1 MNNKDINALVEGR
14 LSEGKKAEVVKWLL
28 KNPKQQQRY
37 HVLKARHVAKLLKEG
52 ERKNKL
58 ETKREFADW
67 YKYVGY
73 AACVLLMV
81 ALAYTLVSPYEQLE
95 EKPSQIILASTSIG
109 ENKTITLS
117 DGTKVTLNANTI
129 FSYPEKFSGASREV
143 SLNGEAFFD
152 VAHNAEKP
160 FMVDTGNGM
169 NIQVLGT
176 VFNVKSYPEDQHV
189 ETTLI
194 SGKVKVVEE
203 RNQKTVV
210 LAPSQRATYV
220 KDADKLIVD
229 NVQTNKFTAWRQGK
243 LIYDETP
250 IRQVISDLKRKYK
263 VEISVESPGIMD
275 YKYTGEFD
283 NLGIEQILDL
293 FEVSSPILYRM
304 HNNQITLFMKQ

>member
-14 LSEGKKAEVVKWLL
+14 LSDEKKAEVVKWLL

-52 ERKNKL
+52 EGKNKL
-58 ETKREFADW
+58 DTKRKFADW

-81 ALAYTLVSPYEQLE
+81 ALAYTLVSPNEQLE
-95 EKPSQIILASTSIG
+95 EKYSQTILASTSIG

-117 DGTKVTLNANTI
+117 DGTKVTLNANTT
-129 FSYPEKFSGASREV
+129 FSYPEKFSEESRDV
-143 SLNGEAFFD
+143 SLQGEAFFD
-152 VAHNAEKP
+152 VAHNPEKP
-160 FMVDTGNGM
+160 FKVATGNGM

-176 VFNVKSYPEDQHV
+176 VFNVKSYPEDQNV
-189 ETTLI
+189 ETTLV

-203 RNQKTVV
+203 QNQKTVV

-229 NVQTNKFTAWRQGK
+229 NVQTTKFTAWREGK

-263 VEISVESPGIMD
+263 VDISVESPGIMD

-293 FEVSSPILYRM
+293 FEVSSPILYKM

>member
-14 LSEGKKAEVVKWLL
+14 LSAEKMAEVVKWSL

-52 ERKNKL
+52 GGKNKL
-58 ETKREFADW
+58 DTKRKFADW

-81 ALAYTLVSPYEQLE
+81 ALAYTLVSPNEQLE
-95 EKPSQIILASTSIG
+95 AKYSQTILASTSIG

-117 DGTKVTLNANTI
+117 DGTKVTLNANTT
-129 FSYPEKFSGASREV
+129 FSYPEKFSEESRDV
-143 SLNGEAFFD
+143 SLQGEAFFD
-152 VAHNAEKP
+152 VAHNPEKP
-160 FMVDTGNGM
+160 FKVATGNGM

-176 VFNVKSYPEDQHV
+176 VFNVKSYPEDQNV
-189 ETTLI
+189 ETTLV

-203 RNQKTVV
+203 QNQKTVV

-229 NVQTNKFTAWRQGK
+229 NVQTTKFTAWREGK

-263 VEISVESPGIMD
+263 VDISVESPGIMD

-293 FEVSSPILYRM
+293 FEVSSPILYKM

>member
-14 LSEGKKAEVVKWLL
+14 LSDEKKAEVVKWLL

-52 ERKNKL
+52 GGKNKL
-58 ETKREFADW
+58 DTKRKFADW

-81 ALAYTLVSPYEQLE
+81 ALAYTLISPNEQLE
-95 EKPSQIILASTSIG
+95 EKYSQTILASTSIG

-117 DGTKVTLNANTI
+117 DGTKVTLNANTT
-129 FSYPEKFSGASREV
+129 FSYPEKFSEESRDV
-143 SLNGEAFFD
+143 SLQGEAFFD
-152 VAHNAEKP
+152 VAHNPEKP
-160 FMVDTGNGM
+160 FKVATGNGM

-176 VFNVKSYPEDQHV
+176 VFNVKSYPEDQNV
-189 ETTLI
+189 ETTLV

-203 RNQKTVV
+203 QNQKTVV

-229 NVQTNKFTAWRQGK
+229 NVQTTKFTAWREGK

-263 VEISVESPGIMD
+263 VDISVESPGIMD

-293 FEVSSPILYRM
+293 FEVSSPILYKM

>member
-14 LSEGKKAEVVKWLL
+14 LSDKKKAEVVKWLL
-28 KNPKQQQRY
+28 KNPKQQRRY

-52 ERKNKL
+52 EHKNVTGPKRK
-58 ETKREFADW
+58 FADW

-73 AACVLLMV
+73 AACVMIMA
-81 ALAYTLVSPYEQLE
+81 ALAYTLLSPNEQFE
-95 EKPSQIILASTSIG
+95 EKSSQIILASTSIG

-117 DGTKVTLNANTI
+117 DGTKVTLNANTT
-129 FSYPEKFSGASREV
+129 FSYPEKFSEESRDV
-143 SLNGEAFFD
+143 SLQGEAFFD
-152 VAHNAEKP
+152 VAHNPEKP
-160 FMVDTGNGM
+160 FIVATENGM

-176 VFNVKSYPEDQHV
+176 VFNVKSYPEDQNV
-189 ETTLI
+189 ETTLV

-203 RNQKTVV
+203 HNQKTVV

-229 NVQTNKFTAWRQGK
+229 NVQTKKFTAWREGK

-263 VEISVESPGIMD
+263 VDISVESPGIMD

-293 FEVSSPILYRM
+293 FEVSSPILYKM

>member
-14 LSEGKKAEVVKWLL
+14 LPDDKKAEVVKWLL

-52 ERKNKL
+52 ERKNVL
-58 ETKREFADW
+58 GPKRKFADW

-73 AACVLLMV
+73 AACVLLMA
-81 ALAYTLVSPYEQLE
+81 ALAYTLISPNKQLE
-95 EKPSQIILASTSIG
+95 ERSSQIILASTSIG

-117 DGTKVTLNANTI
+117 DGTKVTLNANTT
-129 FSYPEKFSGASREV
+129 FSYPEKFSEESRDV
-143 SLNGEAFFD
+143 SLQGEAFFD
-152 VAHNAEKP
+152 VAHNPEKP
-160 FMVDTGNGM
+160 FKVATGNGM

-176 VFNVKSYPEDQHV
+176 VFNVKSYPEDQNV
-189 ETTLI
+189 ETTLV

-203 RNQKTVV
+203 QNQKTVV

-229 NVQTNKFTAWRQGK
+229 NVQTKKFTAWREGK
-243 LIYDETP
+243 FIYDETP

-263 VEISVESPGIMD
+263 VDISVESPGIMD

-293 FEVSSPILYRM
+293 FEVSSPILYKM

>member
-14 LSEGKKAEVVKWLL
+14 LSDEKKAEVVKWLL

-52 ERKNKL
+52 EGKNKL
-58 ETKREFADW
+58 DTKRKFADW

-81 ALAYTLVSPYEQLE
+81 ALAYTLVSPNEQLE
-95 EKPSQIILASTSIG
+95 EKYSQTILASTSIG

-117 DGTKVTLNANTI
+117 DGTKVTLNANTT
-129 FSYPEKFSGASREV
+129 FSYPEKFSEESRDV
-143 SLNGEAFFD
+143 SLQGEAFFD
-152 VAHNAEKP
+152 VAHNPEKP
-160 FMVDTGNGM
+160 FKVATGNGM

-176 VFNVKSYPEDQHV
+176 VFNVKSYPEDQNV
-189 ETTLI
+189 ETTLV

-203 RNQKTVV
+203 QNQKTVV

-229 NVQTNKFTAWRQGK
+229 NVQTTKFTAWREGK

-263 VEISVESPGIMD
+263 VDISVESPGIMD

-293 FEVSSPILYRM
+293 FEVSSPILYKM
-304 HNNQITLFMKQ
+304 HSNHITLFMKQ

>member
-14 LSEGKKAEVVKWLL
+14 LPDDKKAEVVKWLL

-52 ERKNKL
+52 EHKNVLGHKRK
-58 ETKREFADW
+58 FADW

-73 AACVLLMV
+73 AACVLLMA
-81 ALAYTLVSPYEQLE
+81 ALAYTLISPNKQLE
-95 EKPSQIILASTSIG
+95 ERSSQIILASTSIG

-117 DGTKVTLNANTI
+117 DGTKVTLNANTT
-129 FSYPEKFSGASREV
+129 FSYPEKFSEESRDV
-143 SLNGEAFFD
+143 SLQGEAFFD
-152 VAHNAEKP
+152 VAHNPEKP
-160 FMVDTGNGM
+160 FKVATGNGM

-176 VFNVKSYPEDQHV
+176 VFNVKSYPEDQNV
-189 ETTLI
+189 ETTLV

-203 RNQKTVV
+203 QNQKTVV

-229 NVQTNKFTAWRQGK
+229 NVQTKKFTAWREGK
-243 LIYDETP
+243 FIYDETP

-263 VEISVESPGIMD
+263 VDISVESPGIMD

-293 FEVSSPILYRM
+293 FEVSSPILYKM

>member
-14 LSEGKKAEVVKWLL
+14 LPDDKKAEVVKWLL

-52 ERKNKL
+52 EHKNVLGPKRK
-58 ETKREFADW
+58 FADW

-73 AACVLLMV
+73 AACVLLMA
-81 ALAYTLVSPYEQLE
+81 ALAYTLISPNKQLE
-95 EKPSQIILASTSIG
+95 ERSSQIILASTSIG

-117 DGTKVTLNANTI
+117 DGTKVTLNANTT
-129 FSYPEKFSGASREV
+129 FSYPEKFSEESRDV
-143 SLNGEAFFD
+143 SLQGEAFFD
-152 VAHNAEKP
+152 VAHNPEKP
-160 FMVDTGNGM
+160 FKVATGNGM

-176 VFNVKSYPEDQHV
+176 VFNVKSYPEDQNV
-189 ETTLI
+189 ETTLV

-203 RNQKTVV
+203 QNQKTVV

-229 NVQTNKFTAWRQGK
+229 NVQTKKFTAWREGK
-243 LIYDETP
+243 FIYDETP

-263 VEISVESPGIMD
+263 VDISVESPGIMD

-293 FEVSSPILYRM
+293 FEVSSPILYKM

>member
-14 LSEGKKAEVVKWLL
+14 LSDEKKAEVVKWLL

-52 ERKNKL
+52 GGKNKL
-58 ETKREFADW
+58 DTKRKFADW

-81 ALAYTLVSPYEQLE
+81 ALAYTLVSPNEQLE
-95 EKPSQIILASTSIG
+95 EKYSQTILASTSIG

-117 DGTKVTLNANTI
+117 DGTKVTLNANTT
-129 FSYPEKFSGASREV
+129 FSYPEKFSEESRDV
-143 SLNGEAFFD
+143 SLQGEAFFD
-152 VAHNAEKP
+152 VAHNPEKP
-160 FMVDTGNGM
+160 FKVATGNGM

-176 VFNVKSYPEDQHV
+176 VFNVKSYPEDQNV
-189 ETTLI
+189 ETTLV

-203 RNQKTVV
+203 QNQKTVV

-229 NVQTNKFTAWRQGK
+229 NVQTTKFTAWREGK

-263 VEISVESPGIMD
+263 VDISVESPGIMD

-293 FEVSSPILYRM
+293 FEVSSPILYKM

>member
-1 MNNKDINALVEGR
+1 METPGIGVPALSTTFPFTVNCTFVLMSSLILSGLKAVGTLSILCLLKR
-14 LSEGKKAEVVKWLL
+14 LS
-28 KNPKQQQRY
+28 
-37 HVLKARHVAKLLKEG
+37 
-52 ERKNKL
+52 
-58 ETKREFADW
+58 
-67 YKYVGY
+67 
-73 AACVLLMV
+73 
-81 ALAYTLVSPYEQLE
+81 
-95 EKPSQIILASTSIG
+95 ILASTSIG

-117 DGTKVTLNANTI
+117 DGTKVTLNANTT
-129 FSYPEKFSGASREV
+129 FSYPEKFSEESRDV
-143 SLNGEAFFD
+143 SLQGEAFFD
-152 VAHNAEKP
+152 VAHNPEKP
-160 FMVDTGNGM
+160 FKVATGNGM

-176 VFNVKSYPEDQHV
+176 VFNVKSYPEDQNV
-189 ETTLI
+189 ETTLV

-203 RNQKTVV
+203 QNQKTVV

-229 NVQTNKFTAWRQGK
+229 NVQTTKFTAWREGK

-263 VEISVESPGIMD
+263 VDISVESPGIMD

-293 FEVSSPILYRM
+293 FEVSSPILYKM

>member
-14 LSEGKKAEVVKWLL
+14 LSDEKKAEVVKWLL

-52 ERKNKL
+52 GGKNKL
-58 ETKREFADW
+58 DTKRKFADW

-81 ALAYTLVSPYEQLE
+81 ALAYTFVSPNEQLE
-95 EKPSQIILASTSIG
+95 AKYSQTILASTSIG

-117 DGTKVTLNANTI
+117 DGTKVTLNANTT
-129 FSYPEKFSGASREV
+129 FSYPEKFSEESRDV
-143 SLNGEAFFD
+143 SLQGEAFFD
-152 VAHNAEKP
+152 VAHNPEKP
-160 FMVDTGNGM
+160 FKVATGNGM

-176 VFNVKSYPEDQHV
+176 VFNVKSYPEDQNV
-189 ETTLI
+189 ETTLV

-203 RNQKTVV
+203 QNQKTVV

-229 NVQTNKFTAWRQGK
+229 NVQTTKFTAWREGK

-263 VEISVESPGIMD
+263 VDISVESPGIMD

-293 FEVSSPILYRM
+293 FEVSSPILYKM

>member
-14 LSEGKKAEVVKWLL
+14 LSDEKRAEVVKWLL

-52 ERKNKL
+52 EGKNKL
-58 ETKREFADW
+58 DTKRKFADW

-81 ALAYTLVSPYEQLE
+81 ALAYTLVSPNEQLE
-95 EKPSQIILASTSIG
+95 AKYSQTILASTSIG

-117 DGTKVTLNANTI
+117 DGTKVTLNANTT
-129 FSYPEKFSGASREV
+129 FSYPEKFSEESRDV
-143 SLNGEAFFD
+143 SLQGEAFFD
-152 VAHNAEKP
+152 VAHNPEKP
-160 FMVDTGNGM
+160 FKVATGNGM

-176 VFNVKSYPEDQHV
+176 VFNVKSYPEDQNV
-189 ETTLI
+189 ETTLV

-203 RNQKTVV
+203 QNQKTVV

-229 NVQTNKFTAWRQGK
+229 NVQTTKFTAWREGK

-263 VEISVESPGIMD
+263 VDISVESPGIMD

-293 FEVSSPILYRM
+293 FEVSSPILYKM

>member
-1 MNNKDINALVEGR
+1 M
-14 LSEGKKAEVVKWLL
+14 
-28 KNPKQQQRY
+28 
-37 HVLKARHVAKLLKEG
+37 
-52 ERKNKL
+52 
-58 ETKREFADW
+58 
-67 YKYVGY
+67 
-73 AACVLLMV
+73 LMV
-81 ALAYTLVSPYEQLE
+81 ALAYTLVSPNEQLE
-95 EKPSQIILASTSIG
+95 AKYSQTILASTSIG

-117 DGTKVTLNANTI
+117 DGTKVTLNANTT
-129 FSYPEKFSGASREV
+129 FSYPEKFSEESRDV
-143 SLNGEAFFD
+143 SLQGEAFFD
-152 VAHNAEKP
+152 VAHNPEKP
-160 FMVDTGNGM
+160 FKVATGNGM

-176 VFNVKSYPEDQHV
+176 VFNVKSYPEDQNV
-189 ETTLI
+189 ETTLV

-203 RNQKTVV
+203 QNQKTVV

-229 NVQTNKFTAWRQGK
+229 NVQTTKFTAWREGK

-263 VEISVESPGIMD
+263 VDISVESPGIMD

-293 FEVSSPILYRM
+293 FEVSSPILYKM

>member
-1 MNNKDINALVEGR
+1 MVEGR
-14 LSEGKKAEVVKWLL
+14 LPDDKKAEVVKWLL

-37 HVLKARHVAKLLKEG
+37 HVLKSRHVAKLLKEG
-52 ERKNKL
+52 ERKNVL
-58 ETKREFADW
+58 GPKRKFADW

-73 AACVLLMV
+73 AACVLLMA
-81 ALAYTLVSPYEQLE
+81 ALAYTLISPNKQLE
-95 EKPSQIILASTSIG
+95 ERSSQIILASTSIG

-117 DGTKVTLNANTI
+117 DGTKVTLNANTT
-129 FSYPEKFSGASREV
+129 FSYPEKFSEESRDV
-143 SLNGEAFFD
+143 SLQGEAFFD
-152 VAHNAEKP
+152 VAHNPEKP
-160 FMVDTGNGM
+160 FKVATGNGM

-176 VFNVKSYPEDQHV
+176 VFNVKSYPEDQNV
-189 ETTLI
+189 ETTLV

-203 RNQKTVV
+203 QNQKTVV

-229 NVQTNKFTAWRQGK
+229 NVQTKKFTAWREGK
-243 LIYDETP
+243 FIYDETP

-263 VEISVESPGIMD
+263 VDISVESPGIMD

-293 FEVSSPILYRM
+293 FEVSSPILYKM

>member
-1 MNNKDINALVEGR
+1 MNNKDIHALVEGR
-14 LSEGKKAEVVKWLL
+14 LSDEKKAEVVKWLL
-28 KNPKQQQRY
+28 KNPKEQRRY
-37 HVLKARHVAKLLKEG
+37 HILKAKHVAKLLRENGG
-52 ERKNKL
+52 ESTGNP
-58 ETKREFADW
+58 KRTFANW
-67 YKYVGY
+67 YKYAGY
-73 AACVLLMV
+73 AACAIVML
-81 ALAYTLVSPYEQLE
+81 ALAYTLVSPKEQLE
-95 EKPSQIILASTSIG
+95 GETSQISLVTTSIG

-117 DGTKVTLNANTI
+117 DGTKVTLNANTT
-129 FSYPEKFSGASREV
+129 FSYPEEFSGDSREV
-143 SLNGEAFFD
+143 SLKGEAFFD
-152 VAHNAEKP
+152 VVHNPEKP
-160 FMVDTGNGM
+160 FKVATGNGM

-176 VFNVKSYPEDQHV
+176 VFNVKSYPEDQNV
-189 ETTLI
+189 ETTLV

-203 RNQKTVV
+203 QNQKTVV

-229 NVQTNKFTAWRQGK
+229 NVQTKKFTAWRQGK

-263 VEISVESPGIMD
+263 VDISVESPGIMD

>member
-14 LSEGKKAEVVKWLL
+14 LPDDKKAEVVKWLL

-52 ERKNKL
+52 ERKNVL
-58 ETKREFADW
+58 GPKRKFADW

-73 AACVLLMV
+73 AACVLLMA
-81 ALAYTLVSPYEQLE
+81 ALAFTLISPNKQLE
-95 EKPSQIILASTSIG
+95 ERSSQIILASTSIG

-117 DGTKVTLNANTI
+117 DGTKVTLNANTT
-129 FSYPEKFSGASREV
+129 FSYPEKFSEESRDV
-143 SLNGEAFFD
+143 SLQGEAFFD
-152 VAHNAEKP
+152 VAHNPEKP
-160 FMVDTGNGM
+160 FKVATGNGM

-176 VFNVKSYPEDQHV
+176 VFNVKSYPEDQNV
-189 ETTLI
+189 ETTLV

-203 RNQKTVV
+203 QNQKTVV

-229 NVQTNKFTAWRQGK
+229 NVQTKKFTAWREGK
-243 LIYDETP
+243 FIYDETP

-263 VEISVESPGIMD
+263 VDISVESPGIMD

-293 FEVSSPILYRM
+293 FEVSSPILYKM